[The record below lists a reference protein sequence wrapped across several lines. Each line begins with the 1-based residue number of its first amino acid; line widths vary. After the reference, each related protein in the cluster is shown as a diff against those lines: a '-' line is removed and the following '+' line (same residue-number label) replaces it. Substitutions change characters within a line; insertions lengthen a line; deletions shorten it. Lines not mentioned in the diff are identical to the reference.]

1 MKNQKI
7 NLRWIIRNTTTIQKI
22 SITFLA
28 IMSSFEGVINGFFL
42 GGISRLKS
50 YSINEVVNFLVFSAT
65 AYFITYFGAYLF
77 NVNTTFIE
85 KKLNLNL
92 RQLLVDSYL
101 NSDGDNQKSSDVISQ
116 VTSTAKEID
125 NKYFMSIFNVI
136 QVTAMTISSIFFV
149 LSTHLVLGSIYILI
163 SFLSMVPAVLGQKK
177 ISTLAK
183 NWQDYNGKMVQVIKD
198 VLNGK
203 RIIQNFFVEQNLGK
217 YAGNAIQNESSSYQ
231 KYTAYNYF
239 LQFIS
244 WLISVMSMILP
255 VAIGLIMVANK
266 LLNVTIGIV
275 ITLALTS
282 DHVVAGIREL
292 STLQNTIKSTSKLRE
307 VSYPQTTKKEN
318 YPVIKNKDLKM
329 TNVTYARGDKAILNN
344 VSLKLSPQ
352 EKILIS
358 GASGVGKTTLINLLM
373 GILKPDAGEIT
384 MGEVPV
390 NRAEYTYIPQEAWV
404 FDGTIRDNL
413 TLFDKFDESQ
423 LKDIIA
429 RTGLNDLGNN
439 PLEYECGPNGDHLSG
454 GQKQRVSI
462 ARALLRNRELL
473 ILDEITSSL
482 DKENSNS
489 IRELIYGSKVRV
501 IEVAHHYDDKLIKK
515 YNIKHFV
522 LMNAKL
528 VSSSIF

>member
-1 MKNQKI
+1 
-7 NLRWIIRNTTTIQKI
+7 
-22 SITFLA
+22 
-28 IMSSFEGVINGFFL
+28 
-42 GGISRLKS
+42 
-50 YSINEVVNFLVFSAT
+50 
-65 AYFITYFGAYLF
+65 
-77 NVNTTFIE
+77 
-85 KKLNLNL
+85 
-92 RQLLVDSYL
+92 
-101 NSDGDNQKSSDVISQ
+101 
-116 VTSTAKEID
+116 
-125 NKYFMSIFNVI
+125 
-136 QVTAMTISSIFFV
+136 
-149 LSTHLVLGSIYILI
+149 
-163 SFLSMVPAVLGQKK
+163 
-177 ISTLAK
+177 
-183 NWQDYNGKMVQVIKD
+183 
-198 VLNGK
+198 
-203 RIIQNFFVEQNLGK
+203 
-217 YAGNAIQNESSSYQ
+217 
-231 KYTAYNYF
+231 
-239 LQFIS
+239 
-244 WLISVMSMILP
+244 MSMILP

>member
-203 RIIQNFFVEQNLGK
+203 RIIQNF
-217 YAGNAIQNESSSYQ
+217 
-231 KYTAYNYF
+231 
-239 LQFIS
+239 
-244 WLISVMSMILP
+244 
-255 VAIGLIMVANK
+255 
-266 LLNVTIGIV
+266 LLNRILENM
-275 ITLALTS
+275 LAMRFKMK
-282 DHVVAGIREL
+282 VVH
-292 STLQNTIKSTSKLRE
+292 
-307 VSYPQTTKKEN
+307 
-318 YPVIKNKDLKM
+318 IKN
-329 TNVTYARGDKAILNN
+329 TR
-344 VSLKLSPQ
+344 
-352 EKILIS
+352 LI
-358 GASGVGKTTLINLLM
+358 
-373 GILKPDAGEIT
+373 
-384 MGEVPV
+384 
-390 NRAEYTYIPQEAWV
+390 
-404 FDGTIRDNL
+404 
-413 TLFDKFDESQ
+413 
-423 LKDIIA
+423 IIF
-429 RTGLNDLGNN
+429 
-439 PLEYECGPNGDHLSG
+439 
-454 GQKQRVSI
+454 
-462 ARALLRNRELL
+462 
-473 ILDEITSSL
+473 SSL
-482 DKENSNS
+482 F
-489 IRELIYGSKVRV
+489 LG
-501 IEVAHHYDDKLIKK
+501 
-515 YNIKHFV
+515 
-522 LMNAKL
+522 
-528 VSSSIF
+528 